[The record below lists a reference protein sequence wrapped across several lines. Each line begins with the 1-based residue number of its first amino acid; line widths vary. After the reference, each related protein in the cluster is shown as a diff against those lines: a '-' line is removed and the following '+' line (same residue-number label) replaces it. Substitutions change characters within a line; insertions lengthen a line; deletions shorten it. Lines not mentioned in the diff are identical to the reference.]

1 MRLVYF
7 EDLRQGDVYW
17 GDEVVVDPDE
27 MMAYNLKNDPW
38 PIHVDHEAAKRSPFG
53 GIIASGGYTI
63 TLMYRSLLGIYNNA
77 AIRWEFIG
85 GVDWK
90 LKFVNPVRAG
100 DRLRAK
106 MTIKGMRPSSQAG
119 RGVLNNFTEVVN
131 QGGETVM
138 SVDAVVLLATRAV
151 SDPGQRAIVE
161 GA

>member
-7 EDLRQGDVYW
+7 EDLREGDVYW

-77 AIRWEFIG
+77 ATRWEFLG
-85 GVDWK
+85 GFDWK
-90 LKFVNPVRAG
+90 LKFVNPVRPG
-100 DRLRAK
+100 DRLRVK
-106 MTIKGMRPSSQAG
+106 MTIKSIRPSSKEG
-119 RGVLNNFTEVVN
+119 RGVLNNFNEVLN
-131 QGGETVM
+131 QDGETVM
-138 SVDAVVLLATRAV
+138 SLEVVSLLAARPV
-151 SDPGQRAIVE
+151 SNSSRQ
-161 GA
+161 